1 MGEEEIY
8 CFYNLKA
15 VTTTNN
21 ALRSPMTDNNF
32 LCLIHHL
39 TWDAKQLFLLMQ
51 PEQLMWFYLS
61 NLCTFFFFKMPLS
74 TFYLNSNPIPEQLD
88 VHHRAKKKTPTKEK
102 TPQSS
107 FFNTVGPRNEL

>member
-39 TWDAKQLFLLMQ
+39 TWDAKQLFFAYVTRTINVVLFIQSMH
-51 PEQLMWFYLS
+51 
-61 NLCTFFFFKMPLS
+61 FFFFKMPLS

>member
-15 VTTTNN
+15 ITTTNN

-39 TWDAKQLFLLMQ
+39 TWDAKQLFLLM
-51 PEQLMWFYLS
+51 
-61 NLCTFFFFKMPLS
+61 
-74 TFYLNSNPIPEQLD
+74 
-88 VHHRAKKKTPTKEK
+88 
-102 TPQSS
+102 
-107 FFNTVGPRNEL
+107 